1 MLDNNTYNLMMQM
14 VEENQSLW
22 RLKNH
27 YMKETPHCDAC
38 GKFWSELTAQKE
50 KNVAQL
56 EQLIKSHLA

>member
-27 YMKETPHCDAC
+27 YTKETPHCDAC
-38 GKFWSELTAQKE
+38 GKFWNELTAQKE